1 MSIFLIIKGGIN
13 MEKLPKNLNVLY
25 SMDELQERI
34 KEVGEKISE
43 DYKDVEEV
51 IIVSILKG
59 AIFYTVDLMK
69 NLKMNTILDFM
80 KVSSYEGT
88 ESTGII
94 NIKQDL
100 STNIEGKHV
109 LIVEDIVDTGRT
121 LKRLKEELLK
131 RNPASLKITCLMDKK
146 ERREVELEADYVC
159 FEIPNKFVVGYG
171 FDIDDKY
178 RNIPYVGYIEE

>member
-1 MSIFLIIKGGIN
+1 
-13 MEKLPKNLNVLY
+13 MENLPENLKVLY
-25 SMDELQERI
+25 SMEELQTRI
-34 KEVGEKISE
+34 REMGNQISE
-43 DYKDVEEV
+43 DYKGKEIV
-51 IIVSILKG
+51 IVSILKG

-69 NLKMNTILDFM
+69 NLDLEVVLDFM

-88 ESTGII
+88 ESTGTI

-100 STNIEGKHV
+100 TMDIEGKHV
-109 LIVEDIVDTGRT
+109 LIVEDIIDTGRT
-121 LKRLKEELLK
+121 LKKLKEELLK

-146 ERREVELEADYVC
+146 ERRVVELEADYVC
-159 FEIPNKFVVGYG
+159 FDIPNKFVVGYG

>member
-1 MSIFLIIKGGIN
+1 
-13 MEKLPKNLNVLY
+13 MENLPENLKVLY
-25 SMDELQERI
+25 SMEELQTRI
-34 KEVGEKISE
+34 REMGNQISE
-43 DYKDVEEV
+43 DYKGKEIV
-51 IIVSILKG
+51 IVSILKG

-69 NLKMNTILDFM
+69 NLKPEVVLDFM

-88 ESTGII
+88 ESTGTI

-100 STNIEGKHV
+100 TMDIEGKHV
-109 LIVEDIVDTGRT
+109 LIVEDIIDTGRT
-121 LKRLKEELLK
+121 LKTLKEELLK

-146 ERREVELEADYVC
+146 ERRVVELEADYVC
-159 FEIPNKFVVGYG
+159 FDIPNRFVVGYG

>member
-1 MSIFLIIKGGIN
+1 
-13 MEKLPKNLNVLY
+13 MENLPENLKVLY
-25 SMDELQERI
+25 SMEELQTRI
-34 KEVGEKISE
+34 REMGKQISE
-43 DYKDVEEV
+43 DYKGKEIV
-51 IIVSILKG
+51 IVSILKG

-69 NLKMNTILDFM
+69 NLDLEVVLDFM

-88 ESTGII
+88 ESTGTI

-100 STNIEGKHV
+100 TMDIEGKHV
-109 LIVEDIVDTGRT
+109 LIVEDIIDTGRT
-121 LKRLKEELLK
+121 LKKLKEELLK

-146 ERREVELEADYVC
+146 ERRVVELEADYVC
-159 FEIPNKFVVGYG
+159 FDIPNKFVVGYG

>member
-1 MSIFLIIKGGIN
+1 
-13 MEKLPKNLNVLY
+13 MENLPENLKVLY
-25 SMDELQERI
+25 SMEELQARI
-34 KEVGEKISE
+34 SEMGNQISE
-43 DYKDVEEV
+43 DYKGKEV
-51 IIVSILKG
+51 VIVSILKG

-69 NLKMNTILDFM
+69 NLDLDVVLDFM

-88 ESTGII
+88 ESTGTI

-100 STNIEGKHV
+100 TMDIEGKHV

-121 LKRLKEELLK
+121 LKCLKEELLK
-131 RNPASLKITCLMDKK
+131 RDPASLKITCLMDKK
-146 ERREVELEADYVC
+146 DRRVVELDADYVC
-159 FEIPNKFVVGYG
+159 FDIPNKFVVGYG

>member
-1 MSIFLIIKGGIN
+1 
-13 MEKLPKNLNVLY
+13 MENLPENLKVLY
-25 SMDELQERI
+25 SMEELQTRI
-34 KEVGEKISE
+34 REMGNQISE
-43 DYKDVEEV
+43 DYKGKEIV
-51 IIVSILKG
+51 IVSILKG

-69 NLKMNTILDFM
+69 NLKTDVVLDFM

-88 ESTGII
+88 ESTGTI

-100 STNIEGKHV
+100 TMDIEGKHV
-109 LIVEDIVDTGRT
+109 LIVEDIIDTGRT

-146 ERREVELEADYVC
+146 ERRVVDLEADYVC
-159 FEIPNKFVVGYG
+159 FDIPNKFVVGYG